1 MSQKVYAGSLALTK
15 MKSAIIT
22 TKKGNKAILMPI
34 DDNFFTEKDGAVYL
48 NVSVIVRDEQDQYG
62 QNGFISQ
69 KLPTDKYKELGSEKG
84 KEIGNSL
91 PILGNIK
98 HFENAN
104 SQNDSVGTVKVQGQ
118 VNPEDSDEIP
128 F

>member
-22 TKKGNKAILMPI
+22 TKKGNKAILLPI
-34 DDNFFTEKDGAVYL
+34 DENYFTEKDGAVYV
-48 NVSVIVRDEQDQYG
+48 NVSVIVREEQDTYG

-69 KLPTDKYKELGSEKG
+69 KLPTDKYKELGAEKG
-84 KEIGNSL
+84 KEIGNAL

-98 HFENAN
+98 HFENVS
-104 SQNDSVGTVKVQGQ
+104 SQNDSSGTTQIQGQ